1 MSYLWSFSSILV
13 FFYRLWRFR
22 GNQGK
27 GGDIVFSSLPLP
39 PTYEHSDFW
48 PPVLYLRKLTF
59 LITGHIINRLLLDET
74 YQPLWISIWLTV
86 NIINLFI
93 YFVLDL
99 ITEGLFKLA
108 LTITL
113 VLRVNRI
120 VRWDIHSIWM
130 NEWIKYP
137 FPIYVVQNSKI
148 KFFNFRK
155 WVLNNWCRKCLET
168 ENWLTTSDTLTRRC
182 SGKRMFYKISQN
194 SQKSNGARVPFLKN
208 WTVAFL

>member
-1 MSYLWSFSSILV
+1 M
-13 FFYRLWRFR
+13 
-22 GNQGK
+22 
-27 GGDIVFSSLPLP
+27 
-39 PTYEHSDFW
+39 
-48 PPVLYLRKLTF
+48 
-59 LITGHIINRLLLDET
+59 
-74 YQPLWISIWLTV
+74 
-86 NIINLFI
+86 
-93 YFVLDL
+93 LDL

-155 WVLNNWCRKCLET
+155 WVLNNWCRKCPRNWKLTHDFRYTYT
-168 ENWLTTSDTLTRRC
+168 EVLWEKNVLQNFAKFTEKQRC
-182 SGKRMFYKISQN
+182 QGPVFKKLDCSLFIGECKRLFLSLLVNIQPLKKNQVPGCASKI
-194 SQKSNGARVPFLKN
+194 FH
-208 WTVAFL
+208 